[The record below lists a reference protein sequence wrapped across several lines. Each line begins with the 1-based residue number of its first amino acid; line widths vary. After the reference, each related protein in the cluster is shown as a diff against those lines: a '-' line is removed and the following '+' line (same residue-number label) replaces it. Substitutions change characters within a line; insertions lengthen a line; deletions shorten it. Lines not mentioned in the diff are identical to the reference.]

1 MLGTVCQNAYR
12 FLLKVLNFKGVLGT
26 LPATL
31 ELVAPESP
39 GHASSDWLELVA
51 AENPGHALS
60 DRICYGNV
68 LYGNSGSG
76 KVLRRLDRET
86 AGVLERSAGD

>member
-26 LPATL
+26 LPAT
-31 ELVAPESP
+31 
-39 GHASSDWLELVA
+39 LELVA

-76 KVLRRLDRET
+76 KVLRRLDR
-86 AGVLERSAGD
+86 GLLGRLPVIDGLLG